1 MCWIRNVLKDNR
13 GQSLVEFA
21 LVAPILVLLVMGMM
35 ECGNIFNQ
43 VLVVTAAARE
53 GARSAA
59 VGASDT
65 TVVTVVRAAA
75 ASIGTANLSVVVTPS
90 VRVSGQSVT
99 VTVTKPVPIV
109 TPVVSEF
116 FTSSTY
122 QAVGSA
128 VMRVE

>member
-1 MCWIRNVLKDNR
+1 
-13 GQSLVEFA
+13 LVEFA